1 MAEECDEQVHKT
13 CRDEG
18 YDDLSDGFMSIH
30 SIEDNGDLCSRRC
43 LRCPNRPGI
52 SRSFDLADTACSLG
66 YSSHTKFPSPITLL
80 PQPKQPSRTLSSR
93 STGEKKRK
101 ERIPRIHIRYPAKS
115 NVSLHHERRPSLNG
129 DCSTSK
135 AYWLVTAQHVFKQ
148 AALTNCG
155 SSYLDRG
162 VKRIQLQGY
171 LAARLSMEWHRLH
184 PAVSLVEVR

>member
-1 MAEECDEQVHKT
+1 
-13 CRDEG
+13 
-18 YDDLSDGFMSIH
+18 MSIH

-101 ERIPRIHIRYPAKS
+101 ERIPRIHIRHP
-115 NVSLHHERRPSLNG
+115 ERHPSLNG

-135 AYWLVTAQHVFKQ
+135 AYWLVTAQHVLSQ
-148 AALTNCG
+148 AALTNCR
-155 SSYLDRG
+155 SSCLDKG